1 MYEGGIRTPAI
12 VSMPGTIPVGVVSK
26 QVWTFADFL
35 PTMSELTGEKIP
47 GSIDGVS
54 VWQSWLSGKV
64 QEHPPLYFEFHE
76 RGFTQA
82 ARIGDWKAV
91 KLSPTT
97 PLELYDLKSDIGE
110 AKDVA
115 GQHPEE
121 VARCE
126 EFLKS
131 ARTESELWPIRP
143 AKAKNAS
150 AAADKKA
157 ATSKQDTVQ

>member
-1 MYEGGIRTPAI
+1 
-12 VSMPGTIPVGVVSK
+12 
-26 QVWTFADFL
+26 
-35 PTMSELTGEKIP
+35 MSELAGVKIP

-64 QEHPPLYFEFHE
+64 QEPPLLYFEFHE
-76 RGFTQA
+76 RGFAQA
-82 ARIGDWKAV
+82 ARIGDWKAI

-97 PLELYDLKSDIGE
+97 PPELYDLKSDIGE

-115 GQHPEE
+115 SQHPEE

-126 EFLKS
+126 EFLRP
-131 ARTESELWPIRP
+131 ARTESESWPIRP
-143 AKAKNAS
+143 AKAKKAS

-157 ATSKQDTVQ
+157 ALPLQPAPKEPTSK